1 MLRGS
6 SGLPRG
12 PGVILPGRRPVRTP
26 ESSMGSDPSLS
37 IELGLGWASDIPRE
51 NGGKFSIYTQLNPLW
66 DAYGFFVYSC
76 NSAYFSRP
84 ITLKLPKSPNSNYLK
99 LTIKESAVLCPPL

>member
-1 MLRGS
+1 MTEDTRELQRFCDRDQGAIVLRGS

-26 ESSMGSDPSLS
+26 ESSMGLDPSLS

-51 NGGKFSIYTQLNPLW
+51 NGGKFSIFTQMNPFR
-66 DAYGFFVYSC
+66 DAYGFFLYI
-76 NSAYFSRP
+76 F
-84 ITLKLPKSPNSNYLK
+84 
-99 LTIKESAVLCPPL
+99 